1 MQTVPGPRGR
11 PPRMSEPD
19 KLLAYLKQKAAYQG
33 KNPAQV
39 KVPGAEGWTGELQ
52 YPGGYVHPEQRAGY
66 IPPKQTTAKVPVT
79 KTDYTLPY
87 ESNGV
92 KEEKKETDEEII
104 LRISD
109 RFDTLR
115 KIVHAICQGKFH
127 SLIVTGAGGL
137 GKTYTV
143 TDIAEHYK
151 NTKNLNL
158 VVVSGGV
165 VTPVNLVKL
174 LWKTRTPGSVLIMDD
189 SDDILDEPEALTL
202 LKGALDTSKV
212 RKVAWMSESHMLA
225 KEAIDP
231 IFQYEG
237 AVIFVSNINFQ
248 AYIDAGKGK
257 KLPHLQALRTR
268 FHYLDLKLHTDREI
282 VLWIE
287 HMICKNHILV
297 SQKGITHDQEM
308 EILKWMLAHRTQ
320 LSSLSIRTALQIADY
335 MVSEGPHGWKQM
347 AKVMILK

>member
-1 MQTVPGPRGR
+1 MKVVPGPRGR

-19 KLLAYLKQKAAYQG
+19 KLLSYLKQKAAYQG
-33 KNPAQV
+33 KNPALV
-39 KVPGAEGWTGELQ
+39 KVPGAEGWTGALE
-52 YPGGYVHPEQRAGY
+52 YPGGYIHPEQRAGY
-66 IPPKQTTAKVPVT
+66 VPPKQPTGSAPVS
-79 KTDYTLPY
+79 KTDYKLY
-87 ESNGV
+87 DGNGV
-92 KEEKKETDEEII
+92 ANPTVKQETDEEII
-104 LRISD
+104 MRISS
-109 RFDTLR
+109 RFETLR
-115 KIVHAICQGKFH
+115 KIVHSICQGKLH

-143 TDIAEHYK
+143 TEIAEHYK
-151 NTKNLNL
+151 EHKNLNV

-165 VTPVNLVKL
+165 VTPVNFVKL
-174 LWKTRTPGSVLIMDD
+174 LWKTRTKGSVLIMDD

-212 RKVAWMSESHMLA
+212 RKVAWMSESHILA
-225 KEAIDP
+225 KEGIDP

-237 AVIFVSNINFQ
+237 AIIFVSNINFQ

-257 KLPHLQALRTR
+257 RLPHLQALRTR

-297 SQKGITHDQEM
+297 SQKGVTHDQEM

-320 LSSLSIRTALQIADY
+320 LASLSIRTALQIADY
-335 MVSEGPHGWKQM
+335 MTSEGSGWKQL
-347 AKVMILK
+347 AKDMILK